1 MVTASP
7 RTRILQGLVIALG
20 LLLLARLY
28 ASLDQ
33 FQWDFKTY
41 YYAGRAFQS
50 GLNPYYLRSL
60 SRVAG
65 EEIGFY
71 YAYPPSALLLFDV
84 LSRLPF
90 PLASRLFF
98 IAKVAALIGLY
109 LLWGRGF
116 LPLGLE
122 PLFLAFTIFG
132 FGGALYV
139 DLVSGNVNL
148 FEQLGIW
155 LALWAFLRQRW
166 RLFAVALALA
176 SLFKLWPLALLLLPV
191 LRGGRRARRAAGVS
205 FALGIGLQAPGFL
218 LYPELGA
225 TFLRQL
231 PQLDSR
237 GPRNPSLLAFLRDL
251 GDWAAGRWSALPAWL
266 PEAVFLLVAA
276 LILGIALIALRGQR
290 VSRRQMAALLCLT
303 LALVL
308 PRFKDY
314 TYVLVLLPAYLALVE
329 WMPAVRGR
337 FLVFL
342 LMLSPTIPL
351 PFGVGGLIW
360 ESVTRYWPLFTAALI
375 WWGVLWPL
383 AFPQKALVQRV
394 D

>member
-1 MVTASP
+1 MVRALP
-7 RTRILQGLVIALG
+7 KTRILQGLVLALG
-20 LLLLARLY
+20 LLLLVRLF

-41 YYAGRAFQS
+41 YYAGRAFRA

-60 SRVAG
+60 SQMAG
-65 EEIGFY
+65 QEIGFY
-71 YAYPPSALLLFDV
+71 YAYPPSALLLFDG

-98 IAKVAALIGLY
+98 LAKMIALVGLY

-116 LPLGLE
+116 LPRGLE
-122 PLFLAFTIFG
+122 SLFLAFTIFG

-166 RLFAVALALA
+166 RLFAIALALA
-176 SLFKLWPLALLLLPV
+176 SFFKLWPLVLLILPV
-191 LRGGRRARRAAGVS
+191 LGGGRRAKRAAAAS
-205 FALGIGLQAPGFL
+205 FALAVGLQAPGFL

-231 PQLDSR
+231 PQIDSR

-251 GDWAAGRWSALPAWL
+251 GDWGVGRWNGLPAWL
-266 PEAVFLLVAA
+266 PEAVFVLAVA
-276 LILGIALIALRGQR
+276 LILGITLKALRERR
-290 VSRRQMAALLCLT
+290 VGRRQMVTLLCLT

-314 TYVLVLLPAYLALVE
+314 TYVLLLLPTYLALVE

-337 FLVFL
+337 FLLFL

-360 ESVTRYWPLFTAALI
+360 ESLTRYWPLFTAALI
-375 WWGVLWPL
+375 WWGVLSSL
-383 AFPQKALVQRV
+383 AGSKKALARGVG
-394 D
+394 